1 MEKEAMWRE
10 KIWKDSQ
17 AFATIRPPY
26 PPPVWSLCFSPKFA
40 GKKTN
45 VLSRVSLLLKNPS
58 FHEKKKNAKE
68 GR

>member
-1 MEKEAMWRE
+1 MWRE

-40 GKKTN
+40 EKKTN
-45 VLSRVSLLLKNPS
+45 VLSRVPKSRS
-58 FHEKKKNAKE
+58 
-68 GR
+68 